1 MLTFKFGDETI
12 VLNEHAAPNISA
24 EIALRFNKLATKEM
38 VHFRDDYRVS
48 HVKVSNVAS
57 IVAKLGQDCIGRG
70 VDAAIDVLL
79 EKGIFDYDAAR
90 FMDQNSVFLFTS
102 REAYC
107 SQMQGLSLLN
117 EKERQQQAAR
127 TAQRAGRSRWEG
139 GGFGVKGA
147 IKGAATAGAMNA
159 VTGIFRG
166 ISDFSKDSEIAE
178 QFTEKKQ
185 EYIQS
190 TGFIDSLAM
199 DVSNCIKHDVKDR
212 LFSIL
217 SARVPDFAVSE
228 TTDSQQATALFNNLP
243 RLNAQQQ
250 QKVLAQAIQLEPHN
264 WKYIQYAYDNMGTLG
279 VSKEDIDHL
288 AQFCDQEAYSNASGT
303 SATRVSIAGL
313 DRIEQIPFNQERY
326 SNEVMEVTKKYGS
339 NLDASYI
346 REMLAV
352 AVKYSLLDDELN
364 VLPKKNTEELTS
376 AYQAIFLLAA
386 TEIAIAF
393 DCVADYAKKTNY
405 ILFSP
410 PYSISEKQ
418 HIIFSILSKYHLT
431 EGDENDFRLDSGK
444 VSLMELLTSSKF
456 SKPKQYKF
464 IIQLTDKLSAL
475 RNHGIIFKS
484 EATGIEYLRE
494 MCTEK
499 AVQSTEGIIGAP
511 IDENAKKLVAFRGK
525 CNIPENDS
533 VFVLGDTTIF
543 GSGKKGFA
551 LTTSGFYHNQNKDT
565 EYWDWET
572 FAQKKIEPLED
583 GFSVGEVRFCITSD
597 AICSMLSILISMQKD
612 VQGESHPVT
621 HDVNDSN

>member
-1 MLTFKFGDETI
+1 MLTFKFGNETI
-12 VLNEHAAPNISA
+12 VLNEHTAPNISA

-57 IVAKLGQDCIGRG
+57 IVARLGQDCIGRG
-70 VDAAIDVLL
+70 VDTAIDVLL

-159 VTGIFRG
+159 VTDIFRG
-166 ISDFSKDSEIAE
+166 ISDFSKDSEKAE
-178 QFTEKKQ
+178 QFMKKKQ

-190 TGFIDSLAM
+190 AGFIDCLAM
-199 DVSNCIKHDVKDR
+199 DVSNCIKHDVKNR

-217 SARVPDFAVSE
+217 SDHIPDFAVSE

-288 AQFCDQEAYSNASGT
+288 AQFFDQEAYSNASGT
-303 SATRVSIAGL
+303 SATRAFAAGL
-313 DRIEQIPFNQERY
+313 DRIEQIPFNLECY
-326 SNEVMEVTKKYGS
+326 SNEVMGIAKKYGS
-339 NLDASYI
+339 NLDAYI

-364 VLPKKNTEELTS
+364 VLPKITEELAP
-376 AYQAIFLLAA
+376 AYQTIFGLAA
-386 TEIAIAF
+386 IEIVVAF
-393 DCVADYAKKTNY
+393 DCVADYTKKTNY

-410 PYSISEKQ
+410 PYSIFEKQ

-431 EGDENDFRLDSGK
+431 EGDENDFRLDSNTINRMK
-444 VSLMELLTSSKF
+444 QLPVSDS
-456 SKPKQYKF
+456 KQYKF

-475 RNHGIIFKS
+475 RDCGIIFRS
-484 EATGIEYLRE
+484 NATGIEYLRE

-499 AVQSTEGIIGAP
+499 AVQSTFGIIGAP
-511 IDENAKKLVAFRGK
+511 IDKNTKKLVAFRGK
-525 CNIPENDS
+525 CNIPENDN
-533 VFVLGDTTIF
+533 VFVLGDTTIL

-583 GFSVGEVRFCITSD
+583 GFSIGEVRFCITSD
-597 AICSMLSILISMQKD
+597 AIYSMLSILISMQKD

>member
-12 VLNEHAAPNISA
+12 VLNEHTAPNISA

-147 IKGAATAGAMNA
+147 IKGAATAVAMNA
-159 VTGIFRG
+159 VTDIFRG
-166 ISDFSKDSEIAE
+166 ISDFSKDSEKAE
-178 QFTEKKQ
+178 QFMEKKQ

-190 TGFIDSLAM
+190 AGFIDCLAM

-217 SARVPDFAVSE
+217 STRVPDFAVSE

-339 NLDASYI
+339 NLNASYI

-364 VLPKKNTEELTS
+364 VLPRITGEFTS

-386 TEIAIAF
+386 VEIAIAF
-393 DCVADYAKKTNY
+393 DCTANYTQKIDY

-418 HIIFSILSKYHLT
+418 HIIFPILSKYHLT
-431 EGDENDFRLDSGK
+431 EGDENDFRLDSDTINLMK
-444 VSLMELLTSSKF
+444 QLTVSKS
-456 SKPKQYKF
+456 KQYKF
-464 IIQLTDKLSAL
+464 IIQLTDKLFAL
-475 RNHGIIFKS
+475 RDHGIIFRS

-494 MCTEK
+494 MCAEK
-499 AVQSTEGIIGAP
+499 AVQSTFGIIGAP

-525 CNIPENDS
+525 CNIPENDN
-533 VFVLGDTTIF
+533 VFVLGDTSIF
-543 GSGKKGFA
+543 NSGKRGFA

-565 EYWDWET
+565 VYWDWNT
-572 FAQKKIEPLED
+572 FAEKKIEPLGD
-583 GFSVGEVRFCITSD
+583 AVFSIGD
-597 AICSMLSILISMQKD
+597 AKFVLTGDATYPMLSILISMQKD